1 MALTAISPAL
11 LGSRN
16 EQQRLQT
23 MLTVSTQTCRA
34 VIEDRQSSAG
44 LLGLVFAG
52 GGLLGWFRRR
62 RGRLTRRE
70 PIA

>member
-23 MLTVSTQTCRA
+23 MLTVLTQTCRS
-34 VIEDRQSSAG
+34 VIEHRGKSSAG

-52 GGLLGWFRRR
+52 GGLLG
-62 RGRLTRRE
+62 
-70 PIA
+70 